1 MPRSARP
8 LVEVRQL
15 AKAFGYR
22 PVLQGIDLDLA
33 RAECV
38 ALRGVNGA
46 GKSTLLRILAGVARC
61 DRGTVRWEGS
71 ALAPGDYRWRAR
83 IGYVTQ
89 SNALQDAL
97 SLGQQLDVAA
107 RAYGMIDPEPR
118 MRSLMRSAGLEAVRD
133 VPAGE
138 LSRGL
143 QQRGALCRAWL
154 PDPRLLLLDEPEA
167 HLDGQGI
174 AFLGFLIAAR
184 KTARQTILF
193 ATHRADLAAR
203 WADRE
208 IWLERGQRSGTPA
221 P

>member
-8 LVEVRQL
+8 WVEVRQL

-61 DRGTVRWEGS
+61 DRGTVRWAGS

-97 SLGQQLDVAA
+97 SLWQQLDVAA

-143 QQRGALCRAWL
+143 QQRGTLCRAWL

-208 IWLERGQRSGTPA
+208 IWLERGQRSGPPA

>member
-1 MPRSARP
+1 MSRSARP

-15 AKAFGYR
+15 AKTFGYC
-22 PVLQGIDLDLA
+22 PVLQGLDLDLA

-46 GKSTLLRILAGVARC
+46 GKSTLLRILAGVAQC
-61 DRGTVRWEGS
+61 DRGTVRWAGS
-71 ALAPGDYRWRAR
+71 ALTPGDYRWRAR

-97 SLGQQLDVAA
+97 SLWQQLGVAA
-107 RAYGMIDPEPR
+107 QAYGMLDPEPR
-118 MRSLMRSAGLEAVRD
+118 MRSLMRSAGLDTVRD
-133 VPAGE
+133 RPAEE

-174 AFLGFLIAAR
+174 AFLGSLLAAR
-184 KTARQTILF
+184 KTAQQTILF

-208 IWLERGQRSGTPA
+208 IWLARGRLSGTPA